1 MGYYDYDND
10 GVGAFPDLRSLRRPS
25 MGANLPSLSPGP
37 QGLPQRPSF
46 QGIPEGLMIPG
57 SATPINAFGS
67 AGQNNRIVQGF
78 PIQQWTDASVSASAT
93 VKARPQQALRPERL
107 VVAVALS
114 TGMAGTSVTISSI
127 KIGKDEMLPSSD
139 PIAVEAF
146 ANNAVGSALLLDPAT
161 YGYEIT
167 IVYNTSALPAAAS
180 GDTVTVTTAMF
191 AEAVNV

>member
-1 MGYYDYDND
+1 
-10 GVGAFPDLRSLRRPS
+10 
-25 MGANLPSLSPGP
+25 
-37 QGLPQRPSF
+37 
-46 QGIPEGLMIPG
+46 MIPG

-127 KIGKDEMLPSSD
+127 KIGKEEMLPSSD

-161 YGYEIT
+161 YGYEIS

-180 GDTVTVTTAMF
+180 GDTVTVTTAIF